1 MSSVQTS
8 LVLVI
13 CRHDRV
19 MVVPLALKPV
29 DLLLEESDGISVEIQ
44 QCPAGDK
51 TELFPVIN

>member
-1 MSSVQTS
+1 MQTS

-13 CRHDRV
+13 CRHGRV
-19 MVVPLALKPV
+19 MVMPRGLKPV
-29 DLLLEESDGISVEIQ
+29 DLLEESDGISVEIQ